1 MKKNMK
7 TTKRLAMSLLLV
19 LAILFSMAACSACA
33 DTGNY
38 RTIKEAYVS
47 KDGSG
52 FTDMGDYLIWLDDF
66 KSADL
71 EAAVAY
77 AQVVSDSMEG
87 GFCTACVRKNSAGE
101 VLIGRNN
108 DMEVSRD
115 PAYIYTTSCG
125 KYKTLSLRFLSPDL
139 YTYEQFKAE
148 GYKDEKFINLLGF
161 TATDAINSEG
171 LYVEM
176 NGREKGDTFYNTGT
190 NPGKPRARV
199 DMLPNLIAQNCATV
213 KEAIKFVKNELDVFS
228 APVTD
233 EEGFT
238 EFGYLMGDATGEYGI
253 LEIAADQVYF
263 LPYQNGQGNY
273 YLNPICNAVDVTG
286 DGYGRFARLLEGLEE
301 IETQEEMFHHM
312 EKAMWRDAIL
322 YADNTYIDENGKIH
336 FVDDQGE
343 PIFDWRTDIFLSMVE
358 ETWGEEAAPLHGK
371 TVREMMYPENAEN
384 VLKFC
389 KDLFVN
395 NGYKEMLLQYYAG
408 NEDPLRDCGEIMT
421 TGMRISANCQKK
433 NIIVQF
439 FEKENL
445 TFELV
450 GSEILN

>member
-19 LAILFSMAACSACA
+19 LAILFLMACSACV

-87 GFCTACVRKNSAGE
+87 GLCTACVKKNSAGE

-108 DMEVSRD
+108 DMEISQH

-125 KYKTLSLRFLSPDL
+125 KYKTLSLRFISPEL
-139 YTYEQFKAE
+139 YTYEQFIAE
-148 GYKDEKFINLLGF
+148 GYKDKEFINLLSF
-161 TATDAINSEG
+161 TATDVINSEG
-171 LYVEM
+171 LYVEG
-176 NGREKGDTFYNTGT
+176 NAREKGDSFYNTGT
-190 NPGKPRARV
+190 NPGKTRV
-199 DMLPNLIAQNCATV
+199 RGDMLPSLIARNCATV
-213 KEAIKFVKNELDVFS
+213 KEAVEYVKNELDVYS
-228 APVTD
+228 TPVKD

-238 EFGYLMGDATGEYGI
+238 EFAYLMGDATGEYGI
-253 LEIAADQVYF
+253 LEIAGNHIYY

-273 YLNPICNAVDVTG
+273 YLNPICNAIDSNG
-286 DGYGRFARLLEGLEE
+286 SGYGRLAQALEGLDEV
-301 IETQEEMFHHM
+301 ETQEEMFRHM
-312 EKAMWRDAIL
+312 EKAMWRDSVL
-322 YADNTYIDENGKIH
+322 YADYTYLDENGEIH
-336 FVDDQGE
+336 FVDDKGN
-343 PIFDWRTDIFLSMVE
+343 PIHDWRSDLYLSMVE
-358 ETWGEEAAPLHGK
+358 EVWGEEAAPLLNL
-371 TVREMMYPENAEN
+371 TAREIMLPENAEN
-384 VLKFC
+384 VVKFC
-389 KDLFVN
+389 KDLYVK
-395 NGYKEMLLQYYAG
+395 NGFKEMLLQYYAG